1 MMNKMLKISIAIA
14 LLLTASLG
22 WAQVTIKT
30 IEAAKFEVVFIE
42 GNERGRL
49 VVRDMECDPE
59 CSPII
64 MIMGRGVPI
73 FENIDEPVS
82 LDAFIKIKRGRA
94 DVQYD
99 TATNQVIKVRLH

>member
-1 MMNKMLKISIAIA
+1 MNKILKISIAMV

-22 WAQVTIKT
+22 WAEVTIKT
-30 IEAAKFEVVFIE
+30 IEVAKFEVVFIE
-42 GNERGRL
+42 GNQRGRL
-49 VVRDMECDPE
+49 IVRDMECDPE

-73 FENIDEPVS
+73 FKNIVEPVS
-82 LDAFIKIKRGRA
+82 LDTFIKMKRGQA

-99 TATNQVIKVRLH
+99 TATNQVIKVRLQ